1 MAKIDIADSNL
12 LKLKRI
18 REVIRIEEEIEPNM
32 DETLGRIL
40 DFYRKFVPYSPGLG

>member
-1 MAKIDIADSNL
+1 MAEIDIADSNL
-12 LKLKRI
+12 LKLERI
-18 REVIRIEEEIEPNM
+18 REVIMVEEGIEPNI